1 MAKKVLGK
9 GLSAIITS
17 SPTPVETLEKGIV
30 QNAELIVELDVD
42 TVLPN
47 PDQPRAVFDDLEI
60 KGLAASIQA
69 VGLLQ
74 PIIVRRSENNHYV
87 VAGERRLRAVKQAGL
102 KKIRAIVIEADEVK
116 NLTLALI
123 ENIQRTNL
131 NPIEEAEAYKVLI
144 NRFSLKQQDI
154 AAQVGKERATI
165 ANLLRLLQL
174 PAEIQEALS
183 SGEISTGHAKVLL
196 SVSGGR
202 QMELYREILNKS
214 VSVRALEQ
222 LVQEGEVNQ
231 KQGKKKKP
239 SKDAHIRK
247 VEEELVSIFG
257 TKVEIKHGSGRGKI
271 EISYYSLD
279 DFDRIM
285 DLIKK

>member
-17 SPTPVETLEKGIV
+17 SPTPVEALEKGIV
-30 QNAELIVELDVD
+30 QNAELIVELAVD
-42 TVLPN
+42 SVLPN
-47 PDQPRAVFDDLEI
+47 PDQPRMTFDELEI

-74 PIIVRRSENNHYV
+74 PIIVRRTGDNYYV
-87 VAGERRLRAVKQAGL
+87 VAGERRLRAVKHAGM

-154 AAQVGKERATI
+154 AAQVGKDRATI
-165 ANLLRLLQL
+165 ANTLRLLQL
-174 PAEIQEALS
+174 PSEIQESLS
-183 SGEISTGHAKVLL
+183 SGDISTGHAKVLL
-196 SVSGGR
+196 SVSGSR
-202 QMELYREILNKS
+202 QMELFREILNKA

-222 LVQEGEVNQ
+222 LVQESEKKQ
-231 KQGKKKKP
+231 KPDKKKP
-239 SKDAHIRK
+239 GKDAHIRK
-247 VEEELVSIFG
+247 MEEELVSIFG
-257 TKVEIKHGSGRGKI
+257 TKVEIKHASGRGKI

-279 DFDRIM
+279 DFDRIL

>member
-17 SPTPVETLEKGIV
+17 SPTPVEALEKGIV
-30 QNAELIVELDVD
+30 QNADLIVELNVES
-42 TVLPN
+42 VLPN
-47 PDQPRAVFDDLEI
+47 PDQPRMNFDELEI

-74 PIIVRRSENNHYV
+74 PIIVRRADNNYYV
-87 VAGERRLRAVKQAGL
+87 VAGERRLRAVKHAGM

-165 ANLLRLLQL
+165 ANTLRLLQL

-183 SGEISTGHAKVLL
+183 SGDISTGHAKVLL

-202 QMELYREILNKS
+202 QMELFRDIINKS

-222 LVQEGEVNQ
+222 LVQEGEKKQ
-231 KQGKKKKP
+231 KQGKKKP
-239 SKDAHIRK
+239 GKDAHIRK
-247 VEEELVSIFG
+247 MEEELVSIFG
-257 TKVEIKHGSGRGKI
+257 TKVEIKYASGRGKI

-279 DFDRIM
+279 DFDRIV
-285 DLIKK
+285 DLMKK

>member
-9 GLSAIITS
+9 GLSAIITA
-17 SPTPVETLEKGIV
+17 SPTPVEALEKGLV
-30 QNAELIVELDVD
+30 QNADLIVELNVD
-42 TVLPN
+42 AVLPN
-47 PDQPRAVFDDLEI
+47 PDQPRLLFDELEI

-74 PIIVRRSENNHYV
+74 PIIVRRADNNYYV
-87 VAGERRLRAVKQAGL
+87 VAGERRLRAVKHAGM

-165 ANLLRLLQL
+165 ANTLRLLQL

-183 SGEISTGHAKVLL
+183 SGDISTGHAKVLL

-202 QMELYREILNKS
+202 QMELYREIVNKS

-222 LVQEGEVNQ
+222 LVQEGEKKQ
-231 KQGKKKKP
+231 KHGKKKP
-239 SKDAHIRK
+239 AKDAHVRK
-247 VEEELVSIFG
+247 MEEELVSVFG
-257 TKVEIKHGSGRGKI
+257 TKVEIKHASGRGKI

-279 DFDRIM
+279 DFDRIV
-285 DLIKK
+285 DLMKK

>member
-17 SPTPVETLEKGIV
+17 SPAPVEALEKGII
-30 QNAELIVELDVD
+30 QNADLIVELPVD
-42 TVLPN
+42 SVLPN
-47 PDQPRAVFDDLEI
+47 PDQPRTVFDDLEI
-60 KGLAASIQA
+60 KGLAASIQS

-74 PIIVRRSENNHYV
+74 PVIVRRADNNYYI
-87 VAGERRLRAVKQAGL
+87 VAGERRLRAVKHAGL
-102 KKIRAIVIEADEVK
+102 KKIKAIVIEADEVK

-165 ANLLRLLQL
+165 ANTLRLLQL

-183 SGEISTGHAKVLL
+183 SGDISTGHAKVLL
-196 SVSGGR
+196 SVSGSR
-202 QMELYREILNKS
+202 QMELFREILNKS

-222 LVQEGEVNQ
+222 LVQEGDKKQ
-231 KQGKKKKP
+231 KHGKKKP
-239 SKDAHIRK
+239 AKDAHIRK
-247 VEEELVSIFG
+247 MEDELISLLG
-257 TKVEIKHGSGRGKI
+257 TKVEIKFASGRGKI

-279 DFDRIM
+279 DFDRIVE
-285 DLIKK
+285 LLKK

>member
-30 QNAELIVELDVD
+30 QNAELIVELDAD
-42 TVLPN
+42 AVLPN
-47 PDQPRAVFDDLEI
+47 PDQPRAVFDELEI

-74 PIIVRRSENNHYV
+74 PIIVRRSENNYYV
-87 VAGERRLRAVKQAGL
+87 VAGERRLRAVKHAGL

-116 NLTLALI
+116 NLTLALT

-154 AAQVGKERATI
+154 AVQVGKERATI
-165 ANLLRLLQL
+165 ANTLRLLQL
-174 PAEIQEALS
+174 PAEIQESLS

-222 LVQEGEVNQ
+222 LVQEGDKKQ
-231 KQGKKKKP
+231 KQGKKKP

-247 VEEELVSIFG
+247 VEEDLVSIFG
-257 TKVEIKHGSGRGKI
+257 TKVEIKHASGRGKI

>member
-17 SPTPVETLEKGIV
+17 SPTPVEALEKGIV
-30 QNAELIVELDVD
+30 QNAELIVELAVD
-42 TVLPN
+42 SVLPN
-47 PDQPRAVFDDLEI
+47 PDQPRMTFDELEI

-74 PIIVRRSENNHYV
+74 PIIVRRTGDNYYV
-87 VAGERRLRAVKQAGL
+87 VAGERRLRAVKHAGM

-154 AAQVGKERATI
+154 AAQVGKDRATI
-165 ANLLRLLQL
+165 ANTLRLLQL
-174 PAEIQEALS
+174 PSEIQESLS
-183 SGEISTGHAKVLL
+183 SGDISTGHAKVLL
-196 SVSGGR
+196 SVSGSR
-202 QMELYREILNKS
+202 QMELFREILNKA

-222 LVQEGEVNQ
+222 LVQESEKKQ
-231 KQGKKKKP
+231 KPGKKKP
-239 SKDAHIRK
+239 GKDAHIRK

-257 TKVEIKHGSGRGKI
+257 TKVEIKHASGRGKI

-279 DFDRIM
+279 DFDRIL

>member
-17 SPTPVETLEKGIV
+17 SPTPVEALEKGIV
-30 QNAELIVELDVD
+30 RNADLIMELDVD
-42 TVLPN
+42 SVLPN
-47 PDQPRAVFDDLEI
+47 PDQPRMKFDELEI
-60 KGLAASIQA
+60 KGLAASIQS

-74 PIIVRRSENNHYV
+74 PIIVRRAEDNYYV
-87 VAGERRLRAVKQAGL
+87 VAGERRLRAVKHAGL
-102 KKIRAIVIEADEVK
+102 KKIKAIVIEADEVK
-116 NLTLALI
+116 NYTIALI

-154 AAQVGKERATI
+154 AAQVGKERATV
-165 ANLLRLLQL
+165 ANTLRLLQL
-174 PAEIQEALS
+174 PAEMQEALS
-183 SGEISTGHAKVLL
+183 AGDISTGHAKVLL

-202 QMELYREILNKS
+202 QMELFRDILNKS

-222 LVQEGEVNQ
+222 LVQEGEKKQ
-231 KQGKKKKP
+231 KHGKKKP
-239 SKDAHIRK
+239 AKDAHIRK
-247 VEEELVSIFG
+247 MEDELVSIFG
-257 TKVEIKHGSGRGKI
+257 TKVEIKHASGRGKI

-279 DFDRIM
+279 DFDRIV
-285 DLIKK
+285 DLMKK

>member
-17 SPTPVETLEKGIV
+17 SPTPVDALEKGIV
-30 QNAELIVELDVD
+30 QNAELIVELAVD
-42 TVLPN
+42 SVLPN
-47 PDQPRAVFDDLEI
+47 PDQPRTTFDELEI

-74 PIIVRRSENNHYV
+74 PIIVRRSGDSYYV
-87 VAGERRLRAVKQAGL
+87 VAGERRLRAVKHAGM
-102 KKIRAIVIEADEVK
+102 KKIRAIVIEADEAK

-154 AAQVGKERATI
+154 AAQVGKDRATI

-174 PAEIQEALS
+174 PAEIQESLS
-183 SGEISTGHAKVLL
+183 SGDISMGHAKVLL

-202 QMELYREILNKS
+202 QMELFREILNKS

-222 LVQEGEVNQ
+222 LVQESEKKQ
-231 KQGKKKKP
+231 KHGKKKP
-239 SKDAHIRK
+239 GKDAHIRK
-247 VEEELVSIFG
+247 MEEELVSFFG
-257 TKVEIKHGSGRGKI
+257 TKVEIKHASGKGKI

-279 DFDRIM
+279 DFDRIL

>member
-17 SPTPVETLEKGIV
+17 SPTPVEALEKGIV
-30 QNAELIVELDVD
+30 QNADLIVELDVD
-42 TVLPN
+42 SVLPN
-47 PDQPRAVFDDLEI
+47 PDQPRMTFDELEI

-74 PIIVRRSENNHYV
+74 PIIVRRAENNYYV
-87 VAGERRLRAVKQAGL
+87 VAGERRLRAVKHAGM

-165 ANLLRLLQL
+165 ANTLRLLQL

-183 SGEISTGHAKVLL
+183 AGDISTGHAKVLL

-202 QMELYREILNKS
+202 QMELFREILNKS

-222 LVQEGEVNQ
+222 LVQEGEKKQ
-231 KQGKKKKP
+231 KHGKKKP
-239 SKDAHIRK
+239 AKDAHIRK
-247 VEEELVSIFG
+247 MEEELVSDLR
-257 TKVEIKHGSGRGKI
+257 HQGRDKTRLRQGKNRDQ
-271 EISYYSLD
+271 LL
-279 DFDRIM
+279 FAG
-285 DLIKK
+285 

>member
-9 GLSAIITS
+9 GLSAIITT

-30 QNAELIVELDVD
+30 QNADLIVELNVD
-42 TVLPN
+42 SVLPN
-47 PDQPRAVFDDLEI
+47 PDQPRMIFDELEI

-74 PIIVRRSENNHYV
+74 PIIVRRAGDNYYV
-87 VAGERRLRAVKQAGL
+87 VAGERRLRAVKYAGL
-102 KKIRAIVIEADEVK
+102 KKIRTIIIEADEVR

-165 ANLLRLLQL
+165 ANMLRLLQL

-183 SGEISTGHAKVLL
+183 SGDISTGHAKVLL

-202 QMELYREILNKS
+202 QMELFREIVNKS

-222 LVQEGEVNQ
+222 LVQEGGKKQ
-231 KQGKKKKP
+231 KQGKKKTG
-239 SKDAHIRK
+239 KDAHIRK
-247 VEEELVSIFG
+247 MEEELVSIFG
-257 TKVEIKHGSGRGKI
+257 TKVEIKHVSGRGKI

-279 DFDRIM
+279 DFDRIL